1 MKKFLLSA
9 VCASVLTLSS
19 FSVNAQE
26 TDDMP
31 LPPPPHHE
39 EMLPHG
45 GKPAPRPHMIRE
57 KAMRHHDRF
66 AQELGLSE
74 EQKAEAKKIREEGR
88 EKVGPLMEE
97 MKQLRQKMDELRKQN
112 MEEFEKILTPEQKS
126 KLEQIKAEKK
136 AMFEKRMAERKAA
149 KKDAPKVS
157 E

>member
-1 MKKFLLSA
+1 MKNILLSA

-26 TDDMP
+26 PKDIP
-31 LPPPPHHE
+31 LPPQHHE
-39 EMLPHG
+39 EMPLPHG
-45 GKPAPRPHMIRE
+45 KFAPRPHMIRE
-57 KAMRHHDRF
+57 KAMRHHERF

-74 EQKAEAKKIREEGR
+74 EQKAEAKKIREAGR

-112 MEEFEKILTPEQKS
+112 MEEFEKILTPEQKT
-126 KLEQIKAEKK
+126 KLEQIKTDKK

-149 KKDAPKVS
+149 KTGTPKVS

>member
-26 TDDMP
+26 SDDMP

-45 GKPAPRPHMIRE
+45 GKPAPRPHMK
-57 KAMRHHDRF
+57 KAKHHNF
-66 AQELGLSE
+66 ADELGLTE
-74 EQKAEAKKIREEGR
+74 EQKTQAEKIRKDGR
-88 EKVGPLMEE
+88 EKIKPLMDE
-97 MKQLRQKMDELRKQN
+97 MKDIRKKMDELRKQN
-112 MEEFEKILTPEQKS
+112 MEEFEKILTPEQKT
-126 KLEQIKAEKK
+126 KLEKIK
-136 AMFEKRMAERKAA
+136 AERKAVFEKRKAERKA
-149 KKDAPKVS
+149 KRGPKAP